1 MRQLLTERYRE
12 RLAGVLSC
20 YDRIIITGT
29 LPGACYAK
37 GMTGFLSARQMRIFD
52 YPRFAE
58 PLRDRVRDRAA
69 ELASAAGVTI
79 EHIAK
84 KHIRKEDVV
93 AKILAV
99 RGDHPGL
106 VHIIS
111 AMEACDTYKPWH
123 DKQTHRS
130 FLRPDTGK
138 CLHYYFYFIDAEL
151 GLIYLRVPTWCPFRL
166 QFYCNGHSWLA
177 RQLTAAGI
185 GFTLADNAFL
195 RIDDWER
202 AQTLANGLSPDH
214 LHRVLDHYAQ
224 QCCPV
229 LDVFA
234 QSYHWSFMQ
243 VEYATDLVFRS
254 PAILK
259 PLYEQLSRQAILT
272 VKAEHVATFLGHK
285 ITAQL
290 AQEIGSQFATRIA
303 GTCVKHRFGKSSI
316 KIYDKFGLVL
326 RLETTTNEVSAFKHY
341 RKVEHR
347 QGPATRALAPVRKT
361 IYSLRDL
368 REILLGC
375 NRRYLEYLSSL
386 DDFSAGICALDR
398 LTQPRP
404 VNGRNLRGLNF
415 FSRAEQTL
423 LSALQRPGF
432 NIAGLRRADL
442 RPLVAQCSPASLSR
456 QLARLRHLGVIKRVT
471 GTYRYYLTRAG
482 RAAIARDIDMKR
494 VEGSSALIRRA
505 HQLHPPL
512 NFTLAPL
519 PVAASPSTPSF
530 PLSSDKSAPNVQTFR
545 RPSPIR
551 ARQFGRRCARHPGD
565 RERMKALP
573 QALKLGV
580 GNTGASPARIDQ
592 LALRRRVAEQQR
604 ADPMPTALRVTPPD
618 DDEF

>member
-1 MRQLLTERYRE
+1 VG
-12 RLAGVLSC
+12 AGGEVEAAPDGALP
-20 YDRIIITGT
+20 RAPRRGT
-29 LPGACYAK
+29 LLLRPDCHHRHAAGSLLCGGNDAVS
-37 GMTGFLSARQMRIFD
+37 FARQIQIFD

-58 PLRDRVRDRAA
+58 PLRDRVRERAA
-69 ELASAAGVTI
+69 ELAGAGGIAI
-79 EHIAK
+79 EHITK
-84 KHIRKEDVV
+84 SHIRKEDVV
-93 AKILAV
+93 AKVLAV
-99 RGDHPGL
+99 RGEHPGL

-111 AMEACDTYKPWH
+111 AMEACNTCKPWH
-123 DKQTHRS
+123 DKQTHRT

-138 CLHYYFYFIDAEL
+138 CLHYYFYFMDAEL

-177 RQLTAAGI
+177 RRLTAAGI

-202 AQTLANGLSPDH
+202 AQTLADGLSPDH

-290 AQEIGSQFATRIA
+290 AQEVGSQFATRIA

-386 DDFSAGICALDR
+386 DDFSAGIRALDR

-442 RPLVAQCSPASLSR
+442 RPLVTQCSPASLSR
-456 QLARLRHLGVIKRVT
+456 QLVRLRHLGVIKRVT

-482 RAAIARDIDMKR
+482 RAAIA
-494 VEGSSALIRRA
+494 A
-505 HQLHPPL
+505 
-512 NFTLAPL
+512 
-519 PVAASPSTPSF
+519 
-530 PLSSDKSAPNVQTFR
+530 
-545 RPSPIR
+545 
-551 ARQFGRRCARHPGD
+551 GRRLTEHTIIP
-565 RERMKALP
+565 AL
-573 QALKLGV
+573 V
-580 GNTGASPARIDQ
+580 
-592 LALRRRVAEQQR
+592 
-604 ADPMPTALRVTPPD
+604 
-618 DDEF
+618 